1 MGIPLLKG
9 RFFTEQDGPDKPQ
22 AAIINEA
29 MVRRYWPNEDPIG
42 KRFTFG
48 DPASDSQWITI
59 VGVVG
64 DVKRQG
70 LDASVRIESY
80 RPHSQLSERRM
91 EVVVRTS
98 GDPLSLAKTLR
109 DTVWSLDK
117 DVPVADIKTMD
128 DILADTMAS
137 RRFNLLLMSIFAS
150 VAMILASVGL
160 YGVMSYAVT
169 QRTHE
174 IGIRIALGAK
184 KSDVLK
190 LVVGQG
196 MVMTLI
202 GVFVGLAAA
211 FGLTRLMSSL
221 LYSVSATDPLT
232 FAAISILIASVS
244 FGACYIPANRAAKVD
259 PMVALRYE

>member
-1 MGIPLLKG
+1 M
-9 RFFTEQDGPDKPQ
+9 
-22 AAIINEA
+22 A
-29 MVRRYWPNEDPIG
+29 RRYWPNEDPIG

-48 DPASDSQWITI
+48 DPAPDSQWITI
-59 VGVVG
+59 VGVVR

-70 LDASVRIESY
+70 LDAPVRIDSY
-80 RPHSQLSERRM
+80 MPHSQMSERTMR
-91 EVVVRTS
+91 VVVRTS
-98 GDPLSLAKTLR
+98 VDPLSLAKNLR

-117 DVPVADIKTMD
+117 DIPIADIKTMD

-137 RRFNLLLMSIFAS
+137 RRFNLLLMGIF
-150 VAMILASVGL
+150 ASVGL
-160 YGVMSYAVT
+160 YGVMSYSVT

-174 IGIRIALGAK
+174 IGIRIALGAR

-196 MVMTLI
+196 MIMTLI
-202 GVFVGLAAA
+202 DVVVGLAAS

-221 LYSVSATDPLT
+221 LYGVSAADPLT
-232 FAAISILIASVS
+232 FAAISILIALVS